1 MRHFAFGWASWMHL
15 KPLYDG
21 STNFMTWVL
30 IRAARLEAKVEE
42 RAVEGVYIGRSTT
55 PVNVGQTNQARRRT
69 AISQLVKAIMRL
81 RKHLGLLALLPFLL
95 WSCQADDPT
104 AHNVL
109 TESGVLASGYWI
121 PDGIAVIGE
130 GEFLFA
136 DRRGAV
142 YHYVDGGVTAVR
154 GIPLSRTSTIYGGL
168 LDVSLHPSFPAS
180 RLVYIAYNDAS
191 SDLTVARFEL
201 RDNRA
206 ESLSVIYESDEFSI
220 GSRIE
225 WQDSSHFFLSF
236 GVGGDPYAAPG
247 PQDLSADVGKIH
259 RLTADGHIPPDNPI
273 LPGALKPSTI
283 WSYGHRNPQGL
294 YYDAVKRTLYATE
307 HGPLGGDELNIVIAG
322 GNYGWPLF
330 SYGLNYDRTRVSD
343 MSEGAARAASILPA
357 KYWGPDDRVAPSG
370 LLFVQGSQFAS
381 WNGAFLLGAL
391 RPQHLLR
398 YDPATDQTE
407 IVLRNVG
414 RVRDIAQLPSGKLL
428 IAVDAG
434 SPKPSDR
441 GRIIQLSPR

>member
-1 MRHFAFGWASWMHL
+1 MVSSNGW
-15 KPLYDG
+15 KPATILHH
-21 STNFMTWVL
+21 
-30 IRAARLEAKVEE
+30 
-42 RAVEGVYIGRSTT
+42 
-55 PVNVGQTNQARRRT
+55 
-69 AISQLVKAIMRL
+69 
-81 RKHLGLLALLPFLL
+81 KHLGLLALLLLLL
-95 WSCQADDPT
+95 WSCGDDPT
-104 AHNVL
+104 ANGGM
-109 TESGVLASGYWI
+109 TEPGVLASGYWI

-136 DRRGAV
+136 DRGGAL
-142 YHYVDGGVTAVR
+142 YHYVGGRVTAVR
-154 GIPLSRTSTIYGGL
+154 GLPRSRTSTIYGGL
-168 LDVSLHPSFPAS
+168 LDVSLHPSFPTS
-180 RLVYIAYNDAS
+180 RLVYIAYNDNS
-191 SDLTVARFEL
+191 FDLAVARFEL
-201 RDNRA
+201 RDDRA
-206 ESLSVIYESDEFSI
+206 ERLSVIYQSDEFSI

-225 WQDSSHFFLSF
+225 WEDPSHFFLSF
-236 GVGGDPYAAPG
+236 GVGGDPYPAPG

-259 RLTADGHIPPDNPI
+259 RLTADGQIPPDNPI
-273 LPGALKPSTI
+273 LPGALKPSII

-307 HGPLGGDELNIVIAG
+307 HGPLGGDELNIVVAG

-343 MSEGAARAASILPA
+343 MSESAARAVSILPA
-357 KYWGPDDRVAPSG
+357 KFWGPDNRVAPSG
-370 LLFVQGSQFAS
+370 LLFVEGSQFTS

-398 YDPATDQTE
+398 YDPATDETE

-434 SPKPSDR
+434 SPEPSDR
-441 GRIIQLSPR
+441 GRIIELPPR

>member
-1 MRHFAFGWASWMHL
+1 MARMAVI
-15 KPLYDG
+15 
-21 STNFMTWVL
+21 TVL
-30 IRAARLEAKVEE
+30 R
-42 RAVEGVYIGRSTT
+42 
-55 PVNVGQTNQARRRT
+55 Q
-69 AISQLVKAIMRL
+69 
-81 RKHLGLLALLPFLL
+81 HLGLLAVLPFLL
-95 WSCQADDPT
+95 WSCADNPT
-104 AHNVL
+104 AYGDT
-109 TESGVLASGYWI
+109 TEPGVLASGYWI

-136 DRRGAV
+136 DRGGAV
-142 YHYVDGGVTAVR
+142 YHYAGGRVTAVR
-154 GIPLSRTSTIYGGL
+154 GIPSSRTSGVYGGL

-180 RLVYIAYNDAS
+180 RLVYVAYNDAS
-191 SDLTVARFEL
+191 FDLTVARFEL
-201 RDNRA
+201 RDDRA
-206 ESLSVIYESDEFSI
+206 ERLSVIYKSNEFSI

-236 GVGGDPYAAPG
+236 GVGGDPYPQPG

-259 RLTADGHIPPDNPI
+259 RLMADGQIPPDNPI
-273 LPGALKPSTI
+273 LPGASKPSTI

-294 YYDAVKRTLYATE
+294 YYEASKRTLYATE
-307 HGPLGGDELNIVIAG
+307 HGPLGGDELNIVVAG

-330 SYGLNYDRTRVSD
+330 SYGLNYDRTPVSN
-343 MSEGAARAASILPA
+343 MSESAARAVSILPV
-357 KYWGPDDRVAPSG
+357 KYWGPDNRVAPSG

-391 RPQHLLR
+391 NPQHLLR
-398 YDPATDQTE
+398 YDPATDETQ

-434 SPKPSDR
+434 SPKKSDR
-441 GRIIQLSPR
+441 GRIIELSPR